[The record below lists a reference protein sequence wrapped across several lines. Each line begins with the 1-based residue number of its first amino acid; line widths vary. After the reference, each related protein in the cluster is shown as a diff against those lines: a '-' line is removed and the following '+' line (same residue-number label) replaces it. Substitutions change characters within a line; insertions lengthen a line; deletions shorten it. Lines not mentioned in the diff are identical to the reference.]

1 MKRGLVVGLL
11 MSMVVCM
18 GSSVGVYAVAEETPD
33 AKDLETSGDAEQIEG
48 GFGDVESQAEDA
60 VILSKDDLSSDEQ
73 GLLASIG
80 WDGTSELTEWQSE
93 KVLKYRAA
101 LKILGEKYPSY
112 NLTIIYY
119 TPDDWSE
126 TGYDT
131 YMFVEDGYDTRYSLL
146 VGNVSYSDGYY
157 EAGDNFYGRVV
168 REDYMDTLK
177 GIINISMPEVVGVYT
192 EFDSAETGNMNE
204 EVTGLDIISDSET
217 YQCVNNTNL
226 YILDDGTVV
235 MGDERQKLIESLSYY
250 NGILGNYLI
259 TFVSDIGDCT
269 TGDEIHEYVE
279 KNKTATQVG
288 FYVSVPDSMNS
299 ASDGNKDETADVTD
313 ESGDAN

>member
-18 GSSVGVYAVAEETPD
+18 GSGVSVYAGAEETQD
-33 AKDLETSGDAEQIEG
+33 ARDWEKSEDAEQIDD
-48 GFGDVESQAEDA
+48 GFGDVKSEAEDA
-60 VILSKDDLSSDEQ
+60 TILSVDDLSSDEKD
-73 GLLASIG
+73 LLVSIG
-80 WDGTSELTEWQSE
+80 WDGTSELSEWQSQ

-101 LKILGEKYPSY
+101 LKILSEKYPSY

-131 YMFVEDGYDTRYSLL
+131 FMFVEDGYDTRYSLL
-146 VGNVSYSDGYY
+146 VGNVNYEEGYY

-177 GIINISMPEVVGVYT
+177 GIINIPMPEVVGVYT
-192 EFDSAETGNMNE
+192 VFDKAETGNMNE

-226 YILDDGTVV
+226 YILDDGTVD
-235 MGDERQKLIESLSYY
+235 MAEERSKLDECLSSYD
-250 NGILGNYLI
+250 GILGNYLI

-288 FYVSVPDSMNS
+288 FFVSIPSSV
-299 ASDGNKDETADVTD
+299 SDNGTTNVVE
-313 ESGDAN
+313 

>member
-18 GSSVGVYAVAEETPD
+18 GSGVSVYAGAEETPD
-33 AKDLETSGDAEQIEG
+33 ARDWESSEDAEQIEG
-48 GFGDVESQAEDA
+48 GFGDVKSEAEDA
-60 VILSKDDLSSDEQ
+60 TILSVDDLSSDEKD
-73 GLLASIG
+73 LLASIG
-80 WDGTSELTEWQSE
+80 WDGTSELSEWQSQ

-101 LKILGEKYPSY
+101 LKILSEKYPSY

-119 TPDDWSE
+119 TPDDWSA

-131 YMFVEDGYDTRYSLL
+131 YMFIEDGYDTRYSLL
-146 VGNVSYSDGYY
+146 VGNVNYEEGYY

-177 GIINISMPEVVGVYT
+177 GIINIPMPEVVGVYT
-192 EFDSAETGNMNE
+192 VFDKAETGNMNE

-226 YILDDGTVV
+226 YILDDGTVD
-235 MGDERQKLIESLSYY
+235 MAEERSKLDEYLSSYD
-250 NGILGNYLI
+250 GILGNYLI

-288 FYVSVPDSMNS
+288 FFVSIPSSV
-299 ASDGNKDETADVTD
+299 SDNGTTNVVE
-313 ESGDAN
+313 

>member
-11 MSMVVCM
+11 LSMVVCM
-18 GSSVGVYAVAEETPD
+18 GSGVSVYAGAEETPD
-33 AKDLETSGDAEQIEG
+33 AKDWESSEDAEQIEG
-48 GFGDVESQAEDA
+48 GFGDVKSEAEDA
-60 VILSKDDLSSDEQ
+60 TILSVDDLSSDEKD
-73 GLLASIG
+73 LLASIG

-101 LKILGEKYPSY
+101 LKILSEKYPSY

-131 YMFVEDGYDTRYSLL
+131 FMFVEDGYDTRYSLL
-146 VGNVSYSDGYY
+146 VGNVNYEEGYY

-192 EFDSAETGNMNE
+192 VFDKAETGNMSE
-204 EVTGLDIISDSET
+204 DVTGLDIISDSET
-217 YQCVNNTNL
+217 YKCVNNTNL
-226 YILDDGTVV
+226 YILDDGTV
-235 MGDERQKLIESLSYY
+235 DISEELNKLAECLNSYD
-250 NGILGNYLI
+250 GILGNYLI

-279 KNKTATQVG
+279 KNKTATHSG
-288 FYVSVPDSMNS
+288 FYVSIPSSMS
-299 ASDGNKDETADVTD
+299 GSGTTDVA
-313 ESGDAN
+313 E

>member
-1 MKRGLVVGLL
+1 MKRGLVIGLL
-11 MSMVVCM
+11 MSMVVCI
-18 GSSVGVYAVAEETPD
+18 GSSMIVYAGAEEAPD
-33 AKDLETSGDAEQIEG
+33 ARDWETSGDAEKVDN
-48 GFGDVESQAEDA
+48 GFGDVNSIAEDA
-60 VILSKDDLSSDEQ
+60 TILSIDDLSSDEQ

-80 WDGTSELTEWQSE
+80 WDGTSELSEWQSQ

-119 TPDDWSE
+119 TPDDIADS
-126 TGYDT
+126 GYDT
-131 YMFVEDGYDTRYSLL
+131 YTFVEDGYDVRYSLI
-146 VGNVSYSDGYY
+146 VGNVNYEEGYY

-177 GIINISMPEVVGVYT
+177 GILNISMPEVIGVYT
-192 EFDSAETGNMNE
+192 EFDKAETGSMSE
-204 EVTGLDIISDSET
+204 DVTGLDIISDSET
-217 YQCVNNTNL
+217 YQCVNNTNV
-226 YILDDGTVV
+226 YILDDGTVD
-235 MGDERQKLIESLSYY
+235 MAEERNKLDECLNSY

-259 TFVSDIGDCT
+259 TFVSDIGDYT

-288 FYVSVPDSMNS
+288 FYVSIPDS
-299 ASDGNKDETADVTD
+299 AE
-313 ESGDAN
+313 ESK

>member
-18 GSSVGVYAVAEETPD
+18 GSSISVYAGAEETPD
-33 AKDLETSGDAEQIEG
+33 ARDWESSGDAEQIDG
-48 GFGDVESQAEDA
+48 GFGDVKSEAEDA
-60 VILSKDDLSSDEQ
+60 TILSVDDLGSDEKD
-73 GLLASIG
+73 LLVSIG

-101 LKILGEKYPSY
+101 LKILSEKYPSY

-131 YMFVEDGYDTRYSLL
+131 FMFVEDGYDTRYSLL
-146 VGNVSYSDGYY
+146 VGNVNYEEGYY

-177 GIINISMPEVVGVYT
+177 GIINIPMPEVVGVYT
-192 EFDSAETGNMNE
+192 VFDKAETGNMNE

-226 YILDDGTVV
+226 YILDDGTVD
-235 MGDERQKLIESLSYY
+235 MAEERSKLDECLSSYD
-250 NGILGNYLI
+250 GILGNYLI

-288 FYVSVPDSMNS
+288 FFVSIPSSV
-299 ASDGNKDETADVTD
+299 SDNGTTNVVE
-313 ESGDAN
+313 

>member
-18 GSSVGVYAVAEETPD
+18 GSSISVYAGAEETPD
-33 AKDLETSGDAEQIEG
+33 ARDWESSGDAEQIDG
-48 GFGDVESQAEDA
+48 GFGDVKSEAEDA
-60 VILSKDDLSSDEQ
+60 TILSVDDLGSDEKD
-73 GLLASIG
+73 LLVSIG

-101 LKILGEKYPSY
+101 LKILSEKYPSY

-119 TPDDWSE
+119 TPDDIEES
-126 TGYDT
+126 GYDT
-131 YMFVEDGYDTRYSLL
+131 YMFVEDGYDVRYSLI
-146 VGNVSYSDGYY
+146 VGNVNYGEGYY

-177 GIINISMPEVVGVYT
+177 GILNISMPEVIGVYT
-192 EFDSAETGNMNE
+192 EFDKAETGSMSE
-204 EVTGLDIISDSET
+204 DVTGLDIISDSET
-217 YQCVNNTNL
+217 YQCVNNTNI
-226 YILDDGTVV
+226 YILDDGTVD
-235 MGDERQKLIESLSYY
+235 MTEERNKLDECLNSY

-269 TGDEIHEYVE
+269 TGDEIHKYVE

-288 FYVSVPDSMNS
+288 FYVSIPSSVSDS
-299 ASDGNKDETADVTD
+299 GTTDVA
-313 ESGDAN
+313 E

>member
-1 MKRGLVVGLL
+1 MKRGLLIGLL

-18 GSSVGVYAVAEETPD
+18 GSSMIVYAGAEETPNASD
-33 AKDLETSGDAEQIEG
+33 WETSGDAEKVDD
-48 GFGDVESQAEDA
+48 GFGDVNSIAEDA
-60 VILSKDDLSSDEQ
+60 TILSIDDLSSDEQ

-80 WDGTSELTEWQSE
+80 WDGTSELSEWQSK

-101 LKILGEKYPSY
+101 LKILSEKYPSY

-119 TPDDWSE
+119 TQDDIAES
-126 TGYDT
+126 GYDT
-131 YMFVEDGYDTRYSLL
+131 YTFVEDGYDVRYSLI
-146 VGNVSYSDGYY
+146 VGNVNYEEGYY

-177 GIINISMPEVVGVYT
+177 GILNISMPEVIGVYT
-192 EFDSAETGNMNE
+192 EFDKAETGSMSE
-204 EVTGLDIISDSET
+204 DVTGLDIISDSET
-217 YQCVNNTNL
+217 YKCVNNTNV
-226 YILDDGTVV
+226 YILDDGTVD
-235 MGDERQKLIESLSYY
+235 MAEERNKLDECLSSY

-279 KNKTATQVG
+279 KNKTVTHVG
-288 FYVSVPDSMNS
+288 LYVSIPDSMNS
-299 ASDGNKDETADVTD
+299 TE
-313 ESGDAN
+313 ESK

>member
-18 GSSVGVYAVAEETPD
+18 GSSISVYAGAEETPD
-33 AKDLETSGDAEQIEG
+33 ARDWETSGDAEQIDG
-48 GFGDVESQAEDA
+48 GFGDVKSEAEDA
-60 VILSKDDLSSDEQ
+60 TILSVDDLSSDEKD
-73 GLLASIG
+73 LLVSIG

-101 LKILGEKYPSY
+101 LKILSEKYPSY
-112 NLTIIYY
+112 YLTIIYY

-146 VGNVSYSDGYY
+146 VGNVNYEAGYY
-157 EAGDNFYGRVV
+157 EAGDNFYSRVV
-168 REDYMDTLK
+168 RDDYMDTLK

-192 EFDSAETGNMNE
+192 VFDKAETGNMNE

-217 YQCVNNTNL
+217 YKCVNNTNL
-226 YILDDGTVV
+226 YILDDGTVD
-235 MGDERQKLIESLSYY
+235 MSEELNKLAKCLRSYDE
-250 NGILGNYLI
+250 ILGNYLI

-279 KNKTATQVG
+279 KNKTATHSG
-288 FYVSVPDSMNS
+288 FYVSIPESMKS
-299 ASDGNKDETADVTD
+299 DSDGSTD
-313 ESGDAN
+313 

>member
-1 MKRGLVVGLL
+1 MKRGLVIGLL
-11 MSMVVCM
+11 MSMVVCV
-18 GSSVGVYAVAEETPD
+18 GSSISVYAGAEETPD
-33 AKDLETSGDAEQIEG
+33 ARDWETSGDAEKIDD
-48 GFGDVESQAEDA
+48 GFGDVNSTAEDA
-60 VILSKDDLSSDEQ
+60 TILSIDDLSSDEQ

-80 WDGTSELTEWQSE
+80 WDGTSELSEWQSQ

-101 LKILGEKYPSY
+101 LKILSEKYPSY

-119 TPDDWSE
+119 TPDDIAES
-126 TGYDT
+126 GYDT
-131 YMFVEDGYDTRYSLL
+131 YIFVEDGYDVRYSLI
-146 VGNVSYSDGYY
+146 VGNVNYEEGYY

-177 GIINISMPEVVGVYT
+177 GILNISMPEVIGVYT
-192 EFDSAETGNMNE
+192 EFDKAETGSMSE
-204 EVTGLDIISDSET
+204 DVTGLDIISDSET
-217 YQCVNNTNL
+217 YKCVNNTNI
-226 YILDDGTVV
+226 YILDDGTVD
-235 MGDERQKLIESLSYY
+235 MTEERNKLDECLSSY

-288 FYVSVPDSMNS
+288 FYVSVPDSMKN
-299 ASDGNKDETADVTD
+299 AETTGS
-313 ESGDAN
+313 EE

>member
-1 MKRGLVVGLL
+1 MKRGLVIGLL

-18 GSSVGVYAVAEETPD
+18 GSGITVYAGAEETPD
-33 AKDLETSGDAEQIEG
+33 ARDWESSEDVEQIEG
-48 GFGDVESQAEDA
+48 GFGDVKSEAEDA
-60 VILSKDDLSSDEQ
+60 TILSVDDLSSDEKD
-73 GLLASIG
+73 LLVSIG
-80 WDGTSELTEWQSE
+80 WDEVSELTEWQSE

-101 LKILGEKYPSY
+101 LKILSEKYPSY

-131 YMFVEDGYDTRYSLL
+131 FMFVEDGYDTRYSLL
-146 VGNVSYSDGYY
+146 VGNINYEEGYY

-177 GIINISMPEVVGVYT
+177 GILNISMPEVIGVYT
-192 EFDSAETGNMNE
+192 EFDKAETGSMSE
-204 EVTGLDIISDSET
+204 DVTGLDIISDSET
-217 YQCVNNTNL
+217 YKCVNNTNI
-226 YILDDGTVV
+226 YILDDGTVD
-235 MGDERQKLIESLSYY
+235 MAEERYKLDECLSSY

-279 KNKTATQVG
+279 KNKTVTKVG
-288 FYVSVPDSMNS
+288 FYVSIPSSMS
-299 ASDGNKDETADVTD
+299 GSGTTDVA
-313 ESGDAN
+313 E

>member
-11 MSMVVCM
+11 ISMVVCI
-18 GSSVGVYAVAEETPD
+18 GSSISVYAGAEETPD
-33 AKDLETSGDAEQIEG
+33 ARDWETSGDAEKIDD
-48 GFGDVESQAEDA
+48 GFGDVNSTAEDA
-60 VILSKDDLSSDEQ
+60 TILSIDDLSSDEQ

-80 WDGTSELTEWQSE
+80 WDGTSELSEWQSQ

-101 LKILGEKYPSY
+101 LKILSEKYPSY

-119 TPDDWSE
+119 IQDDISA

-131 YMFVEDGYDTRYSLL
+131 YIFVEDGYDVRYRLI
-146 VGNVSYSDGYY
+146 VGNVNYEEGYY

-168 REDYMDTLK
+168 RDDYMNTLK
-177 GIINISMPEVVGVYT
+177 GILNISMPEVIGVYT
-192 EFDSAETGNMNE
+192 EFYEAETGNMSE
-204 EVTGLDIISDSET
+204 DVTGLDIISDSET
-217 YQCVNNTNL
+217 YRCVNNTNI
-226 YILDDGTVV
+226 YILDDGAVN
-235 MGDERQKLIESLSYY
+235 MAEEKNKLDECLRSY

-269 TGDEIHEYVE
+269 TGDEIHKYVE

-288 FYVSVPDSMNS
+288 FYVSVPDSMKN
-299 ASDGNKDETADVTD
+299 AETTGS
-313 ESGDAN
+313 EE

>member
-18 GSSVGVYAVAEETPD
+18 GSGVSVYAGAEETPD
-33 AKDLETSGDAEQIEG
+33 ARDWEKSEDAEQIDG
-48 GFGDVESQAEDA
+48 GFGDVKSKAEDA
-60 VILSKDDLSSDEQ
+60 TILSVDDLSSDEKD
-73 GLLASIG
+73 LLVSIG
-80 WDGTSELTEWQSE
+80 WDGTSELSEWQSQ

-101 LKILGEKYPSY
+101 LKILSEKYPSY

-131 YMFVEDGYDTRYSLL
+131 FMFVEDGYDTRYSLL
-146 VGNVSYSDGYY
+146 VGNVNYEEGYY

-168 REDYMDTLK
+168 REDYIDTLK
-177 GIINISMPEVVGVYT
+177 GIINIPMPEVVGVYT
-192 EFDSAETGNMNE
+192 VFDKAETGNMNE

-226 YILDDGTVV
+226 YILDDGTVD
-235 MGDERQKLIESLSYY
+235 MAEERSKLDECLSSYD
-250 NGILGNYLI
+250 GILGNYLI

-279 KNKTATQVG
+279 KNKTATKVG
-288 FYVSVPDSMNS
+288 FFVSIPSSV
-299 ASDGNKDETADVTD
+299 SDNGTTNVVE
-313 ESGDAN
+313 